1 MARDRTAAAA
11 SLVAGTAPPDVV
23 ELWDWHLHP
32 GEAHRSDPHSAGTR
46 ELLLVLEGEVD
57 LLVGEVVERLGTGS
71 SATFAGDAVHG
82 YAAVR
87 RRDRPGTVRAH
98 RLPAARGR
106 SGTVTAPGSTPRR
119 STPRSPA
126 LRPDYRAV
134 LLTVEGLQGGPSDA
148 VSERLLV
155 AAEETARA
163 RLGGRAPEELPHL
176 ASWRE
181 AYRAFGAKPQRTRPS
196 VEALLRRLDGGL
208 PRIDR
213 VTDAYNAV
221 SVAHAVPV
229 GGEDLD
235 RYRGPARLVRATGAE
250 TFDTTAGGEPVVEH
264 PDAGEVVWR
273 DDEGVTC
280 RRWNWRQC
288 TRTRITTA
296 TTRAFF
302 VVDVLDPLTDD
313 EAHAAADALTE
324 ALLALSPA
332 ADVRRRSVLAA

>member
-1 MARDRTAAAA
+1 MTAAW
-11 SLVAGTAPPDVV
+11 L
-23 ELWDWHLHP
+23 
-32 GEAHRSDPHSAGTR
+32 
-46 ELLLVLEGEVD
+46 
-57 LLVGEVVERLGTGS
+57 
-71 SATFAGDAVHG
+71 DA
-82 YAAVR
+82 AAV
-87 RRDRPGTVRAH
+87 D
-98 RLPAARGR
+98 PAVA
-106 SGTVTAPGSTPRR
+106 V
-119 STPRSPA
+119 

-288 TRTRITTA
+288 TRTRLTTA

-313 EAHAAADALTE
+313 DAHAAADALTE

-332 ADVRRRSVLAA
+332 AEVRRRTVLPA

>member
-1 MARDRTAAAA
+1 MTAAW
-11 SLVAGTAPPDVV
+11 L
-23 ELWDWHLHP
+23 
-32 GEAHRSDPHSAGTR
+32 
-46 ELLLVLEGEVD
+46 
-57 LLVGEVVERLGTGS
+57 
-71 SATFAGDAVHG
+71 DA
-82 YAAVR
+82 AAV
-87 RRDRPGTVRAH
+87 D
-98 RLPAARGR
+98 PAVA
-106 SGTVTAPGSTPRR
+106 V
-119 STPRSPA
+119 

-134 LLTVEGLQGGPSDA
+134 LLTVEGLRGGPSDDA
-148 VSERLLV
+148 SDRLLV
-155 AAEETARA
+155 AAEQTARD
-163 RLGGRAPEELPHL
+163 RLGALAPEELPHP

-288 TRTRITTA
+288 TRTRLTTA

-313 EAHAAADALTE
+313 DAHAAADALTE

-332 ADVRRRSVLAA
+332 ADVRRRTVLSA